1 VFNNLPIQ
9 LTQSEKSVLAAVLRP
24 NPVND
29 KFTKKQC
36 LTVILISAGA
46 SFILS
51 ILTWFVFK
59 MSIENEIGTVLTTI
73 THAIANVLN
82 AKDVYIAALLL
93 GYFYM
98 QNVAEKRAA
107 LLRKF
112 HAYLSN
118 SSSNE
123 THIST

>member
-1 VFNNLPIQ
+1 VFNSLPIQ

-24 NPVND
+24 NPVNA
-29 KFTKKQC
+29 KFTNKQC
-36 LTVILISAGA
+36 LTVILISAVA
-46 SFILS
+46 FFILS

-73 THAIANVLN
+73 THAIANALN
-82 AKDVYIAALLL
+82 AKGVYIAALLL
-93 GYFYM
+93 GYVYM

-112 HAYLSN
+112 YAYLSN